1 MKIELKCIPVPP
13 QPPKNKRG
21 FISRANQ
28 KAPLRIAMELLG
40 LSEETENE
48 KQLRR
53 DDRSV
58 FPEER

>member
-1 MKIELKCIPVPP
+1 MKTELKCRQVPP
-13 QPPKNKRG
+13 KPPKNKRG
-21 FISRANQ
+21 FISRENQ